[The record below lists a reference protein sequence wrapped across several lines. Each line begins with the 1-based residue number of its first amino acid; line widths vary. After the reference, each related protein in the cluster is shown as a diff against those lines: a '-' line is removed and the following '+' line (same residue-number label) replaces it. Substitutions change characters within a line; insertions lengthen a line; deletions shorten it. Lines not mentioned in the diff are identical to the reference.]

1 MKNREIRRAKQKLY
15 EILNK
20 ECRNAERWD
29 QLVALAQELNAP
41 VPSGLHSEFPTDSIN
56 AITLNIHTVLQ
67 TEMMLNACVSAKRS
81 CFWAAVAAIVACI
94 SVILSVILIMCSK

>member
-20 ECRNAERWD
+20 ECTDEVERRN
-29 QLVALAQELNAP
+29 QLVVLAQGLNAFAHP
-41 VPSGLHSEFPTDSIN
+41 EAEIYSTKAIN
-56 AITLNIHTVLQ
+56 DITRQIHTVLQ

-81 CFWAAVAAIVACI
+81 CFWAAVAAIVACFGI
-94 SVILSVILIMCSK
+94 IMSVILTMCSK